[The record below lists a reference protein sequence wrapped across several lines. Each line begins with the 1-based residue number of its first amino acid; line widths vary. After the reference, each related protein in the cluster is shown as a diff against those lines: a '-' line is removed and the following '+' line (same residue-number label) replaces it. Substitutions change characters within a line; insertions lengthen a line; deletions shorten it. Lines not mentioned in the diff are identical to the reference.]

1 MSFDIDS
8 RMRAIATNAIREAR
22 IAKQI
27 DVGPWLDDHAQ
38 RLDLI
43 FKVLKDIA
51 ITYAQE
57 VEHYPLTVDSAPPL
71 DPRLEKLSSIMD
83 DLDVEIKPI
92 ESVIPKAKKVS
103 STYNHQPE

>member
-43 FKVLKDIA
+43 FKILKDIA
-51 ITYAQE
+51 SNYEQE
-57 VEHYPLTVDSAPPL
+57 VEHYPLVVDTKAPVDS
-71 DPRLEKLSSIMD
+71 RLEKLSSIMD

>member
-43 FKVLKDIA
+43 FKILKDIA
-51 ITYAQE
+51 SNYEQ
-57 VEHYPLTVDSAPPL
+57 
-71 DPRLEKLSSIMD
+71 
-83 DLDVEIKPI
+83 
-92 ESVIPKAKKVS
+92 
-103 STYNHQPE
+103 